1 MSIQPPLHIGGS
13 GSSIS
18 AIEDT
23 NEDVKPPPFARF
35 GGRSV
40 FEVVTQQE
48 RESPNGMN
56 V

>member
-1 MSIQPPLHIGGS
+1 MSIVPTLHIGGS

-23 NEDVKPPPFARF
+23 NEDVRPPPFAQS
-35 GGRSV
+35 GGQSV
-40 FEVVTQQE
+40 FEVVTRQE
-48 RESPNGMN
+48 RESPNGMS